1 MRYIVLDSTF
11 RDRNRFP
18 QPAQFHVPLSFSSD
32 RGNAATAMDP
42 VSLAE
47 PIEEWTSFKFDAKRY
62 GDGIY
67 NLRLASSSNVPNTNS
82 SGLIGNATATTTL
95 FLADASGTRAIDRFQ
110 KEAGY
115 YNGATL
121 HLEITGDGKYH
132 DEARIL
138 EYEYMGDFDPSI
150 SGTPTISGDVVRV
163 VVDKVF
169 DLYAK
174 HENTL
179 TFHIV
184 DPSSKATLNG
194 SDKIYLFTPK
204 STSRDNSFPNF
215 YLYNETKEDYAE
227 IEKYY
232 PTTHIVRA
240 DISGKSWDLSDN
252 YNIRR
257 DLPQVFDVS
266 GGPSSTTINI
276 KSIPSGVQPS
286 SENEYYVNNFLR
298 VQTKDEYGT
307 GKSSTVGG
315 ETRKI
320 TAYDG
325 STKTI
330 TVSPPFSG
338 VVDSSYN
345 VEVEFFSYDQYNPLT
360 YMGSIVSQQQQVCYE
375 IELLSLILPNVELN
389 AALGGR
395 SVYYPYF
402 WVKFGNRSNDT
413 KNIIISNNPHAGNAL
428 FKAAIDDISEPD
440 RTKFIKIDGDGSRQT
455 IKFRPNEDLTFAVY
469 LPNGELFQTTQPE
482 FFSPSLPNP
491 YIQISAMFGLKRIS

>member
-18 QPAQFHVPLSFSSD
+18 LPAQFHVPLSFSSD
-32 RGNAATAMDP
+32 RGNAAIAMDP

-47 PIEEWTSFKFDAKRY
+47 PIKEWTSFKFDATNE

-67 NLRLASSSNVPNTNS
+67 NLRLASSSNDMDT

-95 FLADASGTRAIDRFQ
+95 FLADALGTGRFQ

-115 YNGATL
+115 YNGASL
-121 HLEITGDGKYH
+121 HLEISGDGKTH

-138 EYEYMGDFDPSI
+138 EYEYMGVFDPSI
-150 SGTPTISGDVVRV
+150 SGPPNISGDVVRV

-174 HENTL
+174 HEDTL

-204 STSRDNSFPNF
+204 STSRGNSFPNF
-215 YLYNETKEDYAE
+215 YLYNETKKQYAE

-232 PTTHIVRA
+232 STTHIVRA
-240 DISGKSWDLSDN
+240 DISGKSWDLSNN

-266 GGPSSTTINI
+266 GTSSSDTTIII
-276 KSIPSGVQPS
+276 KSNSTAGVQPS
-286 SENEYYVNNFLR
+286 IKDGYYVNNFLR
-298 VQTKDEYGT
+298 VQAKDKYGT
-307 GKSSTVGG
+307 NQSYIAG

-320 TAYDG
+320 TAYNGTD
-325 STKTI
+325 KKI
-330 TVSPPFSG
+330 TVSPPFEES
-338 VVDSSYN
+338 VSDTNYNN

-389 AALGGR
+389 ATLGGR
-395 SVYYPYF
+395 SVYYPYV
-402 WVKFGNRSNDT
+402 WVKFGNRSNVSR
-413 KNIIISNNPHAGNAL
+413 NMIISNNPHAGNAL